1 MRPPAST
8 RKKIPYPQIQVP
20 VHTVNLG
27 FIYHQFHYAHKLS
40 VVIVDPAQQDM
51 EEASFADTEKPVHSE
66 LLFVS
71 VKAVIVS
78 QEGVSDC
85 SVLSG

>member
-1 MRPPAST
+1 
-8 RKKIPYPQIQVP
+8 
-20 VHTVNLG
+20 
-27 FIYHQFHYAHKLS
+27 
-40 VVIVDPAQQDM
+40 M
-51 EEASFADTEKPVHSE
+51 EEASFADMEKPVHSE